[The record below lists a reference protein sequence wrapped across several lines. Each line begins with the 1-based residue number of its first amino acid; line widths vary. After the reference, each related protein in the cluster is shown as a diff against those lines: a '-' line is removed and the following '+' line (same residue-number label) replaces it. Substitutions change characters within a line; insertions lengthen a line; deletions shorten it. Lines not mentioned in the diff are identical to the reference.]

1 MFGSSPIVSTS
12 PSVYAT
18 NLRESLTAA
27 YNLARQKMG
36 AQLQRQKQF
45 YDHKI
50 HGKPYDVGDLVW
62 LFSPAVPPGQSKKLH
77 HPWSGP
83 FEIVKHLTDATYRI
97 ANQAAKRQR
106 FVVHFDRLKPCVSGT
121 RFNKPQIE
129 HNTDHDHSEPNSS
142 SVPFGT
148 HLQLVDNGDPTT
160 TRRYPQRIRRSPD
173 RLHEVVSH

>member
-1 MFGSSPIVSTS
+1 M
-12 PSVYAT
+12 
-18 NLRESLTAA
+18 
-27 YNLARQKMG
+27 
-36 AQLQRQKQF
+36 
-45 YDHKI
+45 
-50 HGKPYDVGDLVW
+50 
-62 LFSPAVPPGQSKKLH
+62 PPGQSKKLH

-97 ANQAAKRQR
+97 ANQAAKRQQ

-142 SVPFGT
+142 SIPFGT

-160 TRRYPQRIRRSPD
+160 TRRYPQRIRRPPD